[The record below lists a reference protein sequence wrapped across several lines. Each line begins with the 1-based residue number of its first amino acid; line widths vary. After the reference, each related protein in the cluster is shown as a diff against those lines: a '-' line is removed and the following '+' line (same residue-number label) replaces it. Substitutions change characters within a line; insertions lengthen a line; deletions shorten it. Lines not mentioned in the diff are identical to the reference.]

1 MANISCPVG
10 YGLNMTGFWPLKNHT
25 EGPQRF
31 ANGGGVLW
39 ETRENKGSYM
49 LCYIT

>member
-39 ETRENKGSYM
+39 ETHVKIREVT
-49 LCYIT
+49 CYVI